1 MLRLGIILRSNVIHE
16 DFHRST
22 CSPWMPGNGKTF
34 QCLAKG
40 FVLDRVLHWHYFQ
53 WYYII
58 HFNSLSSFM
67 NMPVV
72 AWRGRIQEGRT
83 EEHFGILL
91 QVLLFHLISAYSDL
105 LGYESMCSNAFD
117 IHVLNFISNRV
128 LGSWASLYTLCVCD
142 YLTQSSSE
150 TPNVN

>member
-1 MLRLGIILRSNVIHE
+1 MWSMKIFTGPPAHPGCRAMAKPSNVLLRVLFLTGCCTDTIFNGIIYV
-16 DFHRST
+16 
-22 CSPWMPGNGKTF
+22 
-34 QCLAKG
+34 
-40 FVLDRVLHWHYFQ
+40 
-53 WYYII
+53 I

-72 AWRGRIQEGRT
+72 AWRGIQEGRT

-91 QVLLFHLISAYSDL
+91 QVLLFHLISVYSDL

-142 YLTQSSSE
+142 YLTQSSSA